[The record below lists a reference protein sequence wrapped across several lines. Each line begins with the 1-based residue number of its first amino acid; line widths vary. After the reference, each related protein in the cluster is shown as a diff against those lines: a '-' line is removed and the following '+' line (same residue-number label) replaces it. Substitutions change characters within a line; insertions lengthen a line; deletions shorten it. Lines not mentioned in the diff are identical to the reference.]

1 MKRVIREGVFE
12 TNSSSTHSVV
22 FKRKTSNEVDKDSS
36 YEIHTPLAKTL
47 FLIGLITYVRKYGRI
62 TPTLKA
68 DLFDFNNPTIDKWR
82 ELVGP
87 TLLKNNSTEVCER
100 FKLAVIDEYI
110 QSSGITLEEFN
121 KQFNESPFTRDGECL
136 CCNFFENDVLNFC
149 RCPFDSFNGMVNAFQ
164 LINLENKEDYRAKA
178 KEYLSNEF
186 KFALKEF
193 YCGVAQIG
201 KGEII

>member
-22 FKRKTSNEVDKDSS
+22 LKRKESNAPDKDSS
-36 YEIHTPLAKTL
+36 YEIHTPFAKTM
-47 FLIGLITYVRKYGRI
+47 FLIGLITYVRKYGRVSA
-62 TPTLKA
+62 TLKA
-68 DLFDFNNPTIDKWR
+68 ELFDFNNPTIDKWR
-82 ELVGP
+82 ESVGP
-87 TLLKNNSTEVCER
+87 DFLKDNSTEVCER

-121 KQFNESPFTRDGECL
+121 KQFNESTFTCDGECL
-136 CCNFFENDVLNFC
+136 CCNFFENDVLDYC
-149 RCPFDSFNGMVNAFQ
+149 SCPFDSFGGMVDAFQ
-164 LINLENKEDYRAKA
+164 LFNLNTKEDYRAKA

-193 YCGVAQIG
+193 YCGVMQIG